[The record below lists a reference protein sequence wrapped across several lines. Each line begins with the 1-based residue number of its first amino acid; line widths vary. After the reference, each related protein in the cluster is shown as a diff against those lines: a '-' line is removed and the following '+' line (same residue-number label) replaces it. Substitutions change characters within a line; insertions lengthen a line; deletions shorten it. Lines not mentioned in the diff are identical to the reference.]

1 MGGRIMEKTVERAIQ
16 RYLKKNFPE
25 DAKRIAARARELY
38 PGLAA
43 KAPDIGGKENI
54 LANNVG
60 MFILFISYYEASDH
74 RLGGKAID
82 EIIADLY
89 SRFKFLGA
97 FMNSNHTRTFGLLKR
112 KLYKDY
118 RGYAEL
124 VKEKQA
130 RGEWL
135 DTWGMIVD
143 PNNDP
148 ESFSF
153 TLVGCPLVKYAREYG
168 YMELMP
174 HMCALDHAYAKIMH
188 AKLIR
193 THTAATGAD
202 SCDYRY
208 VPDKTETARNYTGIT
223 V

>member
-1 MGGRIMEKTVERAIQ
+1 MEKTVERAIQ

>member
-1 MGGRIMEKTVERAIQ
+1 MEKLVEQAIQ
-16 RYLKKNFPE
+16 RYLRKHFPVE
-25 DAKRIAARARELY
+25 AKQITARARELR
-38 PGLAA
+38 PGLEA
-43 KAPDIGGKENI
+43 KAPDIGGKENM
-54 LANNVG
+54 LADNVA

-74 RLGGKAID
+74 RMGGEAID

-89 SRFKFLGA
+89 DRLKFLGA
-97 FMNSNHTRTFGLLKR
+97 FMNSNHTRTFGVLKK

-124 VKEKQA
+124 VKKKQA
-130 RGEWL
+130 QGEWL
-135 DTWGMIVD
+135 DTWGMVVD

-153 TLVGCPLVKYAREYG
+153 TLVGCPLVKYAQEYG

-174 HMCALDHAYAKIMH
+174 HMCAVDHAYAKIMH

-193 THTAATGAD
+193 THTVATGSD

-208 VPDKTETARNYTGIT
+208 VPDRIETAKNYTGKI

>member
-1 MGGRIMEKTVERAIQ
+1 MEKLVERAIQ
-16 RYLKKNFPE
+16 RYLKKHFPE
-25 DAKRIAARARELY
+25 EAKQITARAKAIRPELD
-38 PGLAA
+38 A
-43 KAPDIGGKENI
+43 KAPDIGGKENM
-54 LANNVG
+54 LANNVA
-60 MFILFISYYEASDH
+60 MFILFISYYEASEH
-74 RLGGKAID
+74 RLGGEAID
-82 EIIADLY
+82 EIIDDLY
-89 SRFKFLGA
+89 RRLKFLGA

-124 VKEKQA
+124 GKEKQA
-130 RGEWL
+130 KGEWL
-135 DTWGMIVD
+135 DTCGMIVD

-148 ESFSF
+148 EAFSF
-153 TLVGCPLVKYAREYG
+153 TLVGCPLVKYAQENG

-193 THTAATGAD
+193 THTVATGAD

-208 VPDKTETARNYTGIT
+208 VPDKTETAKNYTGKT